1 MDYIEGTNRDQAV
14 LFPESLDEYI
24 AGDNP
29 VRVIDAFVD
38 SLDLQTLG
46 FTHALLNETG
56 RPPYHPAVLLKLYV
70 YGYLNRIR
78 SSRTLEREAGRNV
91 EVMWLTGK
99 LAPDFKTIA
108 NFRRHNR
115 KAIQEVCRA
124 FTAFCRDL
132 DLFSR
137 DLVAIDGSKFKAVNS
152 RGRNF
157 TDRKLKR
164 ALQEIDRKIEAYLDE
179 LDANDAQEPEE
190 PKLSAEELKEKIRLL
205 KERMK
210 KYKGLQGRMEES
222 GESQISLTDPDSRSM
237 PVGGGRI
244 TDVGYN
250 VQVAVDPKHKLIVDH
265 QVTNAVTDRGLLSKM
280 ALRAKEALGVER
292 LDVLTDMGYY
302 DGQQIKACL
311 GAGITPYLPKPNTS
325 ANTRL
330 GLFGKE
336 DFRYDPQ
343 KDCYWCP
350 AGEQLTFRFQTTERG
365 RERRTYATTACKRCA
380 LKPQCTRSSEGR
392 RITRWAYEDLLEDM
406 QRRVRASP
414 EKMKLRKQLVEHP
427 FGTIKRAWNQGYFLT
442 KGLQSVNAEMSLTVL
457 AYNLKRAIRILG
469 VPRMVEALA

>member
-1 MDYIEGTNRDQAV
+1 MDYIEGSNRNQRV
-14 LFPESLDEYI
+14 LFPESLDEFI

-29 VRVIDAFVD
+29 VRVIDAFVE
-38 SLDLQTLG
+38 SLDVEALG
-46 FTHALLNETG
+46 FRHAVLNETG

-152 RGRNF
+152 RERNF

-164 ALQEIDRKIEAYLDE
+164 ALKEIDKKIEAYLDE
-179 LDANDAQEPEE
+179 MDANDAQEPEE
-190 PKLSAEELKEKIRLL
+190 RKLSAEELKEKIRLL

-210 KYKGLQGRMEES
+210 KYKGLQGLLDES
-222 GESQISLTDPDSRSM
+222 DQSQISLTDPDSRSM
-237 PVGGGRI
+237 PIGGGRV
-244 TDVGYN
+244 TDVSYK
-250 VQVAVDPKHKLIVDH
+250 VQVAVDPRHKLIIDH
-265 QVTNAVTDRGLLSKM
+265 EVTNAVTERGLLSKM
-280 ALRAKEALGVER
+280 ALRAKEALGVDR
-292 LDVLTDMGYY
+292 LEVLTDMGYY
-302 DGQQIKACL
+302 DGQQVKACL
-311 GAGITPYLPKPNTS
+311 QAGITPYIPKPNTS
-325 ANTRL
+325 ANTPL
-330 GLFGKE
+330 GLFGKQ
-336 DFRYDPQ
+336 DFQYDPEN
-343 KDCYWCP
+343 DCYWCP

-365 RERRTYATTACKRCA
+365 RERRTYATSACAQCA
-380 LKPQCTRSSEGR
+380 LKPQCTRSAQGR

-414 EKMKLRKQLVEHP
+414 EKMALRKQLVEHP

-442 KGLQSVNAEMSLTVL
+442 RGLECVNAEMSLTVL
-457 AYNLKRAIRILG
+457 AYNLKRAIRSLG
-469 VPRMVEALA
+469 VSRMVEALA